1 MSTQLRVADSVR
13 MGASLAADLIES
25 LASSSIARDL
35 SRRMPARC
43 SCEIPPPCWMPKGLG
58 RVRSRVC
65 PGGTAVLRL
74 RVINCG
80 ASQRGFQI
88 DATGA
93 DAGDAKL
100 EPVKLVLGPMEA
112 ATVTATIPLPTAS
125 SSSDERE
132 ALVWVHGCHSHFL
145 RWTVGAG
152 GSSDSCHELDVEDCP
167 DYIHHWY
174 DHFYC
179 DHPCP
184 APQKR

>member
-13 MGASLAADLIES
+13 MGANLAADLIES

-74 RVINCG
+74 RVTNCG
-80 ASQRGFQI
+80 ASQRAFQI
-88 DATGA
+88 EATGA
-93 DAGDAKL
+93 DADDVKL
-100 EPVKLVLGPMEA
+100 EPAKLALDPMDA
-112 ATVTATIPLPTAS
+112 ATVTATIPVPMS
-125 SSSDERE
+125 SSSHERE

-145 RWTVGAG
+145 RWAVGTG

-184 APQKR
+184 GPQER